1 MVNVHWNNQRRGAG
15 ANGAGHRI
23 VGVGRA
29 SRDFSNDPLT
39 FGGVFV
45 SAPSQPDKFW
55 RLNELD
61 TDIIGLMDVRQLTDS
76 LADLSPEVSKAIWD
90 FLRLCN
96 PGWDIWV
103 TRPNSDTIYK
113 EGERRLNAFL
123 DTLDN
128 YYGSVDVVFNRM
140 FLAGFLRG
148 SFFTELVL
156 DGGRTPVDLVT
167 PDPFFARF
175 RSVPHPA
182 RGRVWE
188 LGQFQRG
195 GWVSLEYDNI
205 GYLAIDP
212 FPGSPYGRPL
222 ISPALFSA
230 LFLLGLLRDLRR
242 VVAQQGYPRIDIAV
256 QLESLLAMMPVDQR
270 DDQEEVGKWITSA
283 IGQVQDAYES
293 LEPDDAYIHADFIT
307 VNRPVG
313 AMDSQSLGAVDGLLR
328 SIDRIVIR
336 ALKTMPLLMGSN
348 EATSETHASRQWE
361 IQAAGIRSLQKGAER
376 MLSRL
381 LTVGLQAQGLQGR
394 VHVDFKEIRE
404 SEALRDAQT
413 EALRI
418 DNAVKKYNQGW
429 ISQDAAS
436 QEVVGQDAA
445 EAEPRPQAKDQP
457 GVVFAPGSGAQGLA
471 GLLSPHT
478 RGHMLGQRVKFTPDG
493 AGDPLPE
500 LPGDATPRESMRAK
514 ARAHWDGLFADYVGM
529 LDAEVIGATEFEEV

>member
-1 MVNVHWNNQRRGAG
+1 MF
-15 ANGAGHRI
+15 I
-23 VGVGRA
+23 
-29 SRDFSNDPLT
+29 
-39 FGGVFV
+39 
-45 SAPSQPDKFW
+45 APPAQPDRFW

-76 LADLSPEVSKAIWD
+76 LADLSPEISKAVWD

-103 TRPNSDTIYK
+103 TRPNSDTVYK
-113 EGERRLNAFL
+113 EGERRVNAFL
-123 DTLDN
+123 ERLDN

-148 SFFTELVL
+148 ALFAELVL
-156 DGGRTPVDLVT
+156 DGGRTPLDLAT

-175 RSVPHPA
+175 RSVTDPV
-182 RGRVWE
+182 RGKVWE
-188 LGQFQRG
+188 LGQFQQG
-195 GWVSLEYDNI
+195 LWVPLEYDNI

-222 ISPALFSA
+222 VSPALFSA

-242 VVAQQGYPRIDIAV
+242 VVAQQGYPRIDISV
-256 QLESLLAMMPVDQR
+256 QLESLLAMMPGEQR
-270 DDQEEVGKWITSA
+270 DDQEEVGEWIASA
-283 IGQVQDAYES
+283 IGQVQSTYES
-293 LEPDDAYIHADFIT
+293 LEPDDAYIHADFIS

-313 AMDSQSLGAVDGLLR
+313 AIDAQSLGAVDGLLR
-328 SIDRIVIR
+328 AVDRIAIR

-348 EATSETHASRQWE
+348 EATSETHANRQWE

-376 MLSRL
+376 LLSRL

-394 VHVDFKEIRE
+394 VHVDFQEIRE

-418 DNAVKKYNQGW
+418 DNAIKKYNQGW
-429 ISQDAAS
+429 ITQDEAS
-436 QEVVGQDAA
+436 QEIVGEDAA
-445 EAEPRPQAKDQP
+445 EPEPRKEAQEQP
-457 GVVFAPGSGAQGLA
+457 GVVFAPGSGAQGVRTLV
-471 GLLSPHT
+471 PW
-478 RGHMLGQRVKFTPDG
+478 QRVKFTPDG

-500 LPGDATPRESMRAK
+500 LPGDATPRESTPGK
-514 ARAHWDGLFADYVGM
+514 ARAHWDEHFPEYAGL
-529 LDAEVIGATEFEEV
+529 LDAEVMGASEFEEG